1 MMATVM
7 VMVEMV
13 VVMAGEVTE
22 MIKTN
27 IIIGLLAL
35 IVFANAQYQG
45 WNLFTRDASQTTRL
59 SGGSGRAYHK

>member
-1 MMATVM
+1 MIAPAMMVA
-7 VMVEMV
+7 MV
-13 VVMAGEVTE
+13 VMTGGVTE

-27 IIIGLLAL
+27 IIVGLLAL

>member
-1 MMATVM
+1 MTVVTRMALI
-7 VMVEMV
+7 
-13 VVMAGEVTE
+13 AGTTTE

-45 WNLFTRDASQTTRL
+45 WNLFTRDASQTSRM